1 MRVFKPDYRGIGKM
15 LANEELLGP
24 ALLALA
30 ERVKA
35 EAEATAPYEPK
46 STTHFRDAFHAS
58 IGKDETDKGD
68 RVAGIVTN
76 DDPEALNIETGTP
89 RQAPEVGLG
98 PNTGKYRPAHNTLSN
113 ALDVLRGG

>member
-1 MRVFKPDYRGIGKM
+1 MGVFKPDYQGIGKM

-46 STTHFRDAFHAS
+46 SKTHFRDAFHAE
-58 IGKDETDKGD
+58 IGKDAGARGD
-68 RVAGIVTN
+68 RVAGIVYN
-76 DDPEALNIETGTP
+76 DDDAALSIETGT
-89 RQAPEVGLG
+89 AH
-98 PNTGKYRPAHNTLSN
+98 TPAHNTLTN
-113 ALDVLRGG
+113 ALDALRG